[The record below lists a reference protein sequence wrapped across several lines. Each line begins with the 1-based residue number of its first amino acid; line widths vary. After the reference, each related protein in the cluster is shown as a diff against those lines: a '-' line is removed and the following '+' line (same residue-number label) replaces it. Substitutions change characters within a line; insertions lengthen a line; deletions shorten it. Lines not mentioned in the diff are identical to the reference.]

1 MDIKQQFKDKPLSTI
16 SAILGIITGII
27 GVIGGGTVAVN
38 KASEMLVFKGDLT
51 ASENRI
57 IERIRKE
64 AVITRLVIVGELEE
78 RKDELLE
85 EMDETDDPGKLA
97 RLLEELKVLNKRL
110 DKIRGIDE

>member
-1 MDIKQQFKDKPLSTI
+1 MDPRKQLREKPLATI
-16 SAILGIITGII
+16 AAVVGIIAGII
-27 GVIGGGTVAVN
+27 GIIGGGTVAVS
-38 KASEMLVFKGDLT
+38 KASDMLVFKDDLT